1 MSPPG
6 RAHDGQKRRSRLG
19 QDPPPKC
26 WQEPGALKL
35 LQACLKCVIIPSKS
49 TPPCIGGMGS
59 TFRPKMP
66 FFETYCALRDRDGS
80 AKVENKVIMMVYIT
94 TDHRDLVLTVLAG
107 GGGGGGLTP
116 LMCNAE
122 CVVRQIQL

>member
-1 MSPPG
+1 
-6 RAHDGQKRRSRLG
+6 
-19 QDPPPKC
+19 
-26 WQEPGALKL
+26 
-35 LQACLKCVIIPSKS
+35 
-49 TPPCIGGMGS
+49 MGS

-107 GGGGGGLTP
+107 GGLTP
-116 LMCNAE
+116 PMCNAE
-122 CVVRQIQL
+122 CAVRQIQL

>member
-1 MSPPG
+1 MLAGAWSPEAAAG
-6 RAHDGQKRRSRLG
+6 M
-19 QDPPPKC
+19 PKMC
-26 WQEPGALKL
+26 DY
-35 LQACLKCVIIPSKS
+35 SKQVN
-49 TPPCIGGMGS
+49 PPCIGGMGS

-107 GGGGGGLTP
+107 GG
-116 LMCNAE
+116 
-122 CVVRQIQL
+122 